1 MKRTRLLI
9 IVAVLFLARS
19 LPATEWYVAT
29 NGNDSGAGTIDDPF
43 ATPQK
48 AVTNPSLHV
57 GDTNYIRGGTYYLST
72 QLKLTSLSGTASNYN
87 KLWAYPGE
95 KPVLDFSGTSSGTKA
110 VYLTNSYW
118 HVKGLEIAYAGDNG
132 IVIMRGG
139 SNIIEGCVVHDAN
152 NDGFRL
158 GGSTGVTS
166 NNLILNCDSYRN
178 FQVSS
183 GGDNGDG
190 FAAKNGVGPGNVFR
204 YCRAWYNSDDGWD
217 FYDNNSSAL
226 LDGCLTCS
234 NGINIWGVS
243 GFNGNGNGFKMGGA
257 STSAHHILKNCV
269 AFDILHDGFDQNH
282 GRGGLTVYNCTAIR
296 CGVNYNFADTPTN
309 GVDHLTNNVSYSGSL
324 IFNSTLVAVSNS
336 WQNGITVSAADFQS
350 LDPALALAPRNA
362 DYSLPDNAFAR
373 LAAGSGLIDKGLY
386 VGLPYNGSAPDL
398 GAYEYAAAPP
408 PQNIWLSD
416 LHGSETGLSFNV
428 NGLTSHGPVI
438 IHASDDLTVWSAQ
451 YTNPAVTGTLPY
463 LDSSATNSP
472 QRFYRV
478 EEQ

>member
-1 MKRTRLLI
+1 MNATRLLI

-29 NGNDSGAGTIDDPF
+29 NGNDSGAGTINDPF

-48 AVTNPSLHV
+48 AVTNPLLSI

-139 SNIIEGCVVHDAN
+139 NNIVEGCVVHDAN

-158 GGSTGVTS
+158 GGSTGITS

-309 GVDHLTNNVSYSGSL
+309 GVDRLTNNVSYSGSL

-362 DYSLPDNAFAR
+362 DYSLPNNAFAR

-386 VGLPYNGSAPDL
+386 VGQPYNGSAPDL

-416 LHGSETGLSFNV
+416 LHGSETGFSFNV

-438 IHASDDLTVWSAQ
+438 VHASDDLTGWSAQ

-472 QRFYRV
+472 RRFYRV